1 MRAQG
6 RERWVPVL
14 LSVLV
19 HGSILAAL
27 GWGWWTYRRPV
38 QSPHTLAIQG
48 TVVRA
53 VAPKPVVAQ
62 PVPAAEQTAPV
73 AVPVPKPVE
82 TPPPPAPD
90 PARLLAEQQAAA
102 AKAAQERQA
111 VAERAEEQATAEREA
126 RKRAEAAQAAKIEAE
141 KQAKAEAD
149 RQAKAAADRA
159 AEKRAEADKQARQ
172 NEINSQLAAE
182 ERLNAARANGQ
193 QDQYIAMIKSHVERQ
208 WIKPPGIPAQMECDV
223 DVRQVPGGEVTS
235 VHFASCSASA
245 VVRQSIED
253 AIYRASPLPAPP
265 SADLFAPLVTLV
277 FVGTE

>member
-6 RERWVPVL
+6 RERWLPVL
-14 LSVLV
+14 LSVLF

-53 VAPKPVVAQ
+53 VALKPVVAQ
-62 PVPAAEQTAPV
+62 PVPAPGQTAPV
-73 AVPVPKPVE
+73 PAPTAVE
-82 TPPPPAPD
+82 TPPPAPD
-90 PARLLAEQQAAA
+90 PAKVLAEQQAAA

-126 RKRAEAAQAAKIEAE
+126 RKRAEAAQAAKIEAD
-141 KQAKAEAD
+141 KQAKAEAE

>member
-6 RERWVPVL
+6 RERWLPVL
-14 LSVLV
+14 LSVLF

-53 VAPKPVVAQ
+53 VALKPVVAQ
-62 PVPAAEQTAPV
+62 PVPAPEQTAPV
-73 AVPVPKPVE
+73 PAPTAVE
-82 TPPPPAPD
+82 TPPPAPD
-90 PARLLAEQQAAA
+90 PAKVLAEQQAAA

-126 RKRAEAAQAAKIEAE
+126 RKRAEAAQAAKIEAD
-141 KQAKAEAD
+141 KQAKAEAE

>member
-6 RERWVPVL
+6 RERWLPIV

-27 GWGWWTYRRPV
+27 GWGWWTYRKPPQAV
-38 QSPHTLAIQG
+38 HTLAIEG

-53 VAPKPVVAQ
+53 AAPKPVVAEPVAA
-62 PVPAAEQTAPV
+62 PVPTPTPPAPAQAA
-73 AVPVPKPVE
+73 
-82 TPPPPAPD
+82 PPPPAPSPD
-90 PARLLAEQQAAA
+90 LERLKAEQQQA

-111 VAERAEEQATAEREA
+111 AVQRAEEQATAEREA
-126 RKRAEAAQAAKIEAE
+126 RKRAEAEAAQAAKVEAD

-149 RQAKAAADRA
+149 RQAKLAADKRAAAEKQELQNEINGQLA
-159 AEKRAEADKQARQ
+159 AEKRLSD
-172 NEINSQLAAE
+172 
-182 ERLNAARANGQ
+182 ARANGQ
-193 QDQYIAMIKSHVERQ
+193 QDQYKAMIKSHVERQ

-223 DVRQVPGGEVTS
+223 DVHQVPGGEVTA
-235 VHFASCSASA
+235 VHFSTCSASA

-265 SADLFAPLVTLV
+265 TADLFVPVVTLA
-277 FVGTE
+277 FVGSE